1 MKVTKVSYEQKAL
14 DELAQACSSL
24 ADALNDTQDDSYQQQ
39 ILSEVYAGLS
49 KSYDKLRKYVVE

>member
-1 MKVTKVSYEQKAL
+1 MSYEEKAL
-14 DELAQACSSL
+14 NELTQACFSL
-24 ADALNDTQDDSYQQQ
+24 ADALNNTEDGSYQQQ